1 MTPRIEPQAAG
12 FTLVEI
18 LVAITLLGLLMA
30 ALFGGVQL
38 GVRAWEASEERL
50 DESSRL
56 ATVQGFLRERLAQ
69 AYLLEDLAPRADAV
83 PPFMGE
89 PDRLSFVTL
98 MPEHLGGGFQRMVLA
113 VTAAA
118 EESDL
123 TIAWWPA
130 ELDDAAVDP
139 EVLRSRALLAGVA
152 ELRLAYFGSV
162 ERNQPP
168 AWHEV
173 WGQPDLPQLVRVQ
186 LRFPD
191 QDVRSWPDLI
201 VRPMID
207 GQAY

>member
-1 MTPRIEPQAAG
+1 MTPPTEPAATG

-38 GVRAWEASEERL
+38 GVRAWEASEVRL
-50 DESSRL
+50 DDSSRL

-69 AYLLEDLAPRADAV
+69 AYLPEQQAAEDEARPA
-83 PPFMGE
+83 FTGE

-98 MPEHLGGGFQRMVLA
+98 MPEHLGGGFQRMVLG
-113 VTAAA
+113 VVAAG
-118 EESDL
+118 ESSDL
-123 TIAWWPA
+123 AVSWWPA
-130 ELDDAAVDP
+130 ELGDAAVDP
-139 EVLRSRALLAGVA
+139 EALHRRALLAQVA
-152 ELRLAYFGSV
+152 ELRLSYFGALA
-162 ERNQPP
+162 RNQAP

-173 WGQPDLPQLVRVQ
+173 WQQPALPQLVRVQ

-191 QDVRSWPDLI
+191 LDVRSWPDLI

-207 GQAY
+207 AQDF